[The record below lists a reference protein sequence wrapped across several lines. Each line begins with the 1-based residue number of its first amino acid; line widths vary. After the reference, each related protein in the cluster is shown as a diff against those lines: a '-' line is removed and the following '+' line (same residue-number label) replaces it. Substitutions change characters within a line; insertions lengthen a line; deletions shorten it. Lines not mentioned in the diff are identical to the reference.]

1 MEAVTALLL
10 TPPSTE
16 PSKMEKTLSS
26 EFSSMD
32 TISNLTSS
40 KFQSAPPT
48 FKIQNLQLKSLWV
61 HKPHSSAFGSVG
73 LPFLQSPLL
82 SDHMEDRSQNQNI
95 AALLVQML
103 ATLSISLLM
112 FSMVLIYSPLF
123 PEMELHS
130 LHQ

>member
-1 MEAVTALLL
+1 
-10 TPPSTE
+10 
-16 PSKMEKTLSS
+16 
-26 EFSSMD
+26 
-32 TISNLTSS
+32 
-40 KFQSAPPT
+40 
-48 FKIQNLQLKSLWV
+48 
-61 HKPHSSAFGSVG
+61 